1 MQTLKGQFD
10 AQFTVTRMSNNSLVL
25 RENKTGE
32 TCYIHRNAYN
42 AILNGAAVDLRIVD
56 GDEGMLG
63 GFRWV
68 EVLVWKRL

>member
-10 AQFTVTRMSNNSLVL
+10 AQFTVTRMSHNSLVL

-32 TCYIHRNAYN
+32 TYYIHRNAYN
-42 AILNGAAVDLRIVD
+42 AILNGAAVDLRIVE
-56 GDEGMLG
+56 GNEGMLG

>member
-1 MQTLKGQFD
+1 MKTLKAQFD
-10 AQFTVTRMSNNSLVL
+10 AQFTVTRMSHNSLVL
-25 RENKTGE
+25 SENKTGA

-42 AILNGAAVDLRIVD
+42 AILNGSAVDLRIVE

-63 GFRWV
+63 GFRWI